1 MKHKVSFFAI
11 LAMALGPIAFA
22 YDFSAVAPS
31 GQTLYYN
38 IVSGG
43 AQVTSQNTSF
53 PYYTTYPTG
62 DLTIPSSVTH
72 NGTTYSVTSIG
83 DYAFRGCS
91 DLTSLTIGNSV
102 TSIGDWAFDEC
113 WGLTGPLT
121 IPNSVTNIGEHA
133 FYNCSGLTS
142 LTIPNSVIN
151 IGDEAFSY
159 CYGLTSVTIPN
170 SVTSIGSHAFSW
182 CVSLTSVTIPNSVT
196 SIGFNPFSF
205 CENLTSITVDNGNTV
220 YDSRNNCNAII
231 ETASNTLI
239 AGCQNT
245 VIPNSVTSIRNVAF
259 YGCFGLTSMTIPNSV
274 TSIGVAAF
282 WGCGLT
288 SLTIPNSVISIGDY
302 AFSSCIHLTSVT
314 IPNSVTSIGLNPFT
328 SCDSLTSITVD
339 NGNTVYDSRN
349 NCNAIIETASNTLIA
364 GCQNTV
370 IPNSVTSIGSEAF
383 SGCYGL
389 TSLTI
394 PNSVTSIGSEAFSR
408 CYGLTSLTIP
418 NSVTSIGSKAFS
430 GCGLT
435 SLAIPNSVTS
445 IGDSVFYGCSG
456 LTSLAIPNSVTGIGD
471 FAFYECYNLA
481 EVICRATTPP
491 SLGEGAF
498 YSILPSCTLTVPCGS
513 EQAYQ
518 ASDWGRYFSTIQCEE
533 VGIDDVA
540 WEGIEVAL
548 QGSTLTIHGATGEPV
563 TITDLM
569 GRCLYS
575 ARATEST
582 HVALPSAGVYF
593 VRVGDR
599 PARKVVA
606 ARR

>member
-31 GQTLYYN
+31 GQTLYYK
-38 IVSGG
+38 IVNGG
-43 AQVTSQNTSF
+43 AQVTSQNDDYF
-53 PYYTTYPTG
+53 NYTTFTTG
-62 DLTIPSSVTH
+62 DLTIPSSVTY
-72 NGTTYSVTSIG
+72 NGITYSVTSIG
-83 DYAFRGCS
+83 NNAFECCA
-91 DLTSLTIGNSV
+91 LTSV
-102 TSIGDWAFDEC
+102 
-113 WGLTGPLT
+113 
-121 IPNSVTNIGEHA
+121 
-133 FYNCSGLTS
+133 
-142 LTIPNSVIN
+142 TIPNSVIN
-151 IGDEAFSY
+151 IGDGAFNR
-159 CYGLTSVTIPN
+159 CYGLASVTIPN
-170 SVTSIGSHAFSW
+170 SVTSIGSHAFTW
-182 CVSLTSVTIPNSVT
+182 CTDLTSVTIPNSVT
-196 SIGFNPFSF
+196 SIGFNPFSY
-205 CENLTSITVDNGNTV
+205 CDSLTSITVDNGNTV

-239 AGCQNT
+239 AGCRNT
-245 VIPNSVTSIRNVAF
+245 EIPNSVTSIHNVAF
-259 YGCFGLTSMTIPNSV
+259 VGCWDLTSMTIPNSV

-302 AFSSCIHLTSVT
+302 AFFSCIHLTSVM

-339 NGNTVYDSRN
+339 NGNTVYDSHN

-383 SGCYGL
+383 SGCSGL

-394 PNSVTSIGSEAFSR
+394 PNSVTSIGSEAFSG

-430 GCGLT
+430 GCSGLT
-435 SLAIPNSVTS
+435 SLTIPSSVTS
-445 IGDSVFYGCSG
+445 IGDSVFYGCRG
-456 LTSLAIPNSVTGIGD
+456 LTSLTIPNSVTGIGD

-481 EVICRATTPP
+481 EVICQATTPP

-533 VGIDDVA
+533 VGIGDVA
-540 WEGIEVAL
+540 WEGIELNL
-548 QGSTLTIHGATGEPV
+548 QGSALTIHGATGEPV
-563 TITDLM
+563 AVTDLM

-575 ARATEST
+575 ARATEPT
-582 HVALPSAGVYF
+582 HVAFPSAGVYF

-606 ARR
+606 VR

>member
-1 MKHKVSFFAI
+1 MKHKLSFFAI

-31 GQTLYYN
+31 GQTLYYK
-38 IVSGG
+38 IVNGG
-43 AQVTSQNTSF
+43 AQVTSQNDGYF
-53 PYYTTYPTG
+53 NYTTFPTG
-62 DLTIPSSVTH
+62 DLTIPSSVTY
-72 NGTTYSVTSIG
+72 NGITYSVTSIG
-83 DYAFRGCS
+83 HRAFARCGS
-91 DLTSLTIGNSV
+91 LTSVTIPNSVTSIGERAFGDCGLTSVSLGNSV
-102 TSIGDWAFDEC
+102 TSIGNNAFEC
-113 WGLTGPLT
+113 C
-121 IPNSVTNIGEHA
+121 A
-133 FYNCSGLTS
+133 LTS
-142 LTIPNSVIN
+142 VTIPNSVIN
-151 IGDEAFSY
+151 IGDGAFNH
-159 CYGLTSVTIPN
+159 CYGLASVTIPN
-170 SVTSIGSHAFSW
+170 SVTSIGSHAFTW
-182 CVSLTSVTIPNSVT
+182 CTDLTSVTIPNSVT
-196 SIGFNPFSF
+196 SIGFNPFSW
-205 CENLTSITVDNGNTV
+205 CDSLTSITVDNGNTV

-239 AGCQNT
+239 AGCRNT
-245 VIPNSVTSIRNVAF
+245 EIPNSVTSIHNVAF
-259 YGCFGLTSMTIPNSV
+259 VGCWDLTSMTIPNSV
-274 TSIGVAAF
+274 TSIGFAAF

-302 AFSSCIHLTSVT
+302 AFFSCIRLTSVT

-339 NGNTVYDSRN
+339 NGNTVYDSHN

-383 SGCYGL
+383 SGCSGL

-394 PNSVTSIGSEAFSR
+394 PNSD
-408 CYGLTSLTIP
+408 
-418 NSVTSIGSKAFS
+418 TSIGSKAFS
-430 GCGLT
+430 GCSGLT

-445 IGDSVFYGCSG
+445 IGDSVFYGCRG
-456 LTSLAIPNSVTGIGD
+456 LTLLTIPNSVTGIGD

-481 EVICRATTPP
+481 EVICQATTPP

-533 VGIDDVA
+533 VGIGDVA
-540 WEGIEVAL
+540 WEGIELNL
-548 QGSTLTIHGATGEPV
+548 QGSALTIHGATGEPV
-563 TITDLM
+563 AVTDLM

-575 ARATEST
+575 ARATEPT

-606 ARR
+606 VR